1 MSDLDPALLRTP
13 LFDLHNKLGARMVP
27 FAGYA
32 MPVQYPAGIKNEHL
46 QCRQSAGLFD
56 VSHMGQVVI
65 SGEGATAA
73 LEGLLPADLDA
84 LKINQQCYSFLTNSE
99 GGIIDDLIVTRWAQ
113 DLYFIVINAS
123 RKTEDLS
130 HFRKGLPANLEIKE
144 LNSQALIAIQG
155 PKAVSVIEKQWPEA
169 AEVRFMNGIHVRYG
183 ETELFLTRSGYT
195 GEDGYEISIPADLAE
210 EIAENLLN
218 HEALEPIGLGARDS
232 LRLEAGLCLYG
243 HDLDEQTTP
252 VEAGLSWAI
261 SASRRPGG
269 SKAGGFTGADKIMQQ
284 LQDGTE
290 IKRVGLD
297 IEGRAPV
304 REGAPIVDA
313 EGENVGVVTSGG
325 FGPSVEKPV
334 AMAYVKSSYAANGT
348 EISAL
353 VRDKPRPAK
362 TCKLPFIKPGYFR
375 G

>member
-1 MSDLDPALLRTP
+1 MSELDPALLRTP

-46 QCRQSAGLFD
+46 QCRRGAGLFD
-56 VSHMGQVVI
+56 VSHMGQVII

-73 LEGLLPADLDA
+73 LEKLLPADLDA
-84 LKINQQCYSFLTNSE
+84 LKINQQCYSFLTNAE
-99 GGIIDDLIVTRWAQ
+99 GGIIDDLIVTRWDQ
-113 DLYFIVINAS
+113 DRYFIVINAS
-123 RKTEDLS
+123 RKTEDLA
-130 HFRKGLPANLEIKE
+130 HLRAGLPTQLEINE
-144 LNSQALIAIQG
+144 LNSRALIAIQG
-155 PKAVSVIEKQWPEA
+155 PMAASVIEKHWPEA

-195 GEDGYEISIPADLAE
+195 GEDGYEISSPAGLAE
-210 EIAENLLN
+210 ELAEKLLDD
-218 HEALEPIGLGARDS
+218 EELEPIGLGARDS

-269 SKAGGFTGADKIMQQ
+269 TKAGGFTGAEKIMHQ
-284 LQDGTE
+284 LQEGTE
-290 IKRVGLD
+290 KTRVGLD
-297 IEGRAPV
+297 IEDRAPI
-304 REGAPIVDA
+304 REGAPIVNDQ
-313 EGENVGVVTSGG
+313 GENIGVVTSGG

-334 AMAYVKSSYAANGT
+334 AMGYVKSSYAVNGT
-348 EISAL
+348 EVSAM

-362 TCKLPFIKPGYFR
+362 ICKLPFIKPGYFR

>member
-1 MSDLDPALLRTP
+1 MSELDPALLRTP
-13 LFDLHNKLGARMVP
+13 LFDIHNKLGARMVP

-32 MPVQYPAGIKNEHL
+32 MPVQYPSGIKSEHL
-46 QCRQSAGLFD
+46 HCRQNAGLFD

-73 LEGLLPADLDA
+73 LERLLPADLDA
-84 LKINQQCYSFLTNSE
+84 LKINQQCYSFLTNPE
-99 GGIIDDLIVTRWAQ
+99 GGIIDDLIITRWAQ
-113 DLYFIVINAS
+113 DRYFIVINAS
-123 RKTEDLS
+123 RKPEDLL
-130 HFRKGLPANLEIKE
+130 HLREGLPQSLEINE
-144 LNSQALIAIQG
+144 LDSQALIAIQG
-155 PKAVSVIEKQWPEA
+155 PNAVSVIEKHWPEA

-183 ETELFLTRSGYT
+183 ETTLFLTRSGYT
-195 GEDGYEISIPADLAE
+195 GEDGYELSIPADLAE

-218 HEALEPIGLGARDS
+218 DEALEPIGFGARDS

-243 HDLDEQTTP
+243 HDLDEQITP

-261 SASRRPGG
+261 SESRRPGG
-269 SKAGGFTGADKIMQQ
+269 TKAGGFTGAEKIMRQ
-284 LQDGTE
+284 LQKGTE
-290 IKRVGLD
+290 KIRVGLD
-297 IEGRAPV
+297 IEGRAPI
-304 REGAPIVDA
+304 REGAQIVDI
-313 EGENVGVVTSGG
+313 EGKNIGIVTSGG

-334 AMAYVKSSYAANGT
+334 AMAYVKSSFATNGT
-348 EISAL
+348 EVSAL